1 MSVAERSTRG
11 LRAPDGRSVDRTV
24 ASVVAA
30 LVIAFVIFFVMPF
43 AGLIAHALENK
54 DVWSL
59 LSAQQARDALW
70 LSLWTSTL
78 TVTLTVVFGTPVAY
92 LLARTHFPGKS
103 ILDAFVDLPI
113 VLPPTVAGVA
123 LLTAFG
129 RRGLVGQPIEHW
141 TGFTFGFS
149 TVAVVMAQLLV
160 SSPFYVRAAKSGF
173 EAVDQ
178 QMERVAYT
186 LGASRTR
193 TFFRIV
199 LPQSWPALLAGI
211 VLAWSRSMGELGA
224 TLIFAGNLEGK
235 TQTMPLAIIESFE
248 GSSLGLE
255 GAIALSLL
263 LLAVALTV
271 LVLFRVV
278 AGRATG
284 PI

>member
-1 MSVAERSTRG
+1 MRG
-11 LRAPDGRSVDRTV
+11 LNARSGRTVDRSV

-43 AGLIAHALENK
+43 AGLIAHALENR

-70 LSLWTSTL
+70 LSLWTSML
-78 TVTLTVVFGTPVAY
+78 TVTITAIVGTPVAY

-160 SSPFYVRAAKSGF
+160 SSPFYIRAAKSGF

-278 AGRATG
+278 TGRATG

>member
-1 MSVAERSTRG
+1 MTAATSEAG
-11 LRAPDGRSVDRTV
+11 DGRLHGRRSVDRGV
-24 ASVVAA
+24 ASAVAILVLVFVV
-30 LVIAFVIFFVMPF
+30 FFVAPF
-43 AGLIAHALENK
+43 AGLVVHAVQNRE
-54 DVWSL
+54 VWKL
-59 LSAQQARDALW
+59 LSAHQAREALW

-78 TVTLTVVFGTPVAY
+78 TVTLTVLFGTPVAY
-92 LLARTHFPGKS
+92 LLARAHFPGKS
-103 ILDAFVDLPI
+103 VLDAFVDLPI

-129 RRGLVGQPIEHW
+129 RRGLLGQPIDDW

-199 LPQSWPALLAGI
+199 LPQSWPAMVAGI

-224 TLIFAGNLEGK
+224 TLIFAGNLEGR

-263 LLAVALTV
+263 LLGVALTV
-271 LVLFRVV
+271 LVLFRLVV
-278 AGRATG
+278 RTDTG
-284 PI
+284 QP

>member
-1 MSVAERSTRG
+1 MRG
-11 LRAPDGRSVDRTV
+11 LNARSGRTVDRSV

-43 AGLIAHALENK
+43 AGLIAQALENR

-59 LSAQQARDALW
+59 LSAHQARDALW
-70 LSLWTSTL
+70 LSLWTSML
-78 TVTLTVVFGTPVAY
+78 TVTITVIVGTPVAY

-160 SSPFYVRAAKSGF
+160 SSPFYIRAAKSGF

-193 TFFRIV
+193 TFFRVV

-278 AGRATG
+278 TGRATG